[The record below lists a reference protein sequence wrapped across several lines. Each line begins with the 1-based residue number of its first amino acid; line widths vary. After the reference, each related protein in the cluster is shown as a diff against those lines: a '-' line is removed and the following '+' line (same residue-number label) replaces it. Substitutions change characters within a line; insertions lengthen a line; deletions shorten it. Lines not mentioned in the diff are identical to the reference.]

1 MSTVEPGIND
11 LKTLYPE
18 LCMEWHPTKNGNLKP
33 ENVAA
38 KSHKRIWWQCSVG
51 HEWES
56 IVSNRTKHGRGCPYC
71 AGQRPIAGKTDLCTV
86 NPELAKE
93 WNYKKNIGLTPQDV
107 TSGSNKKVW
116 WICKEGHEWQA
127 SVKLRNGG
135 SKCPYCPRTKTV
147 IVTKGV
153 NDFASHYP
161 ELAKEWHPTKNAPLT
176 AEDVPYGSGK
186 KAWWLCKNGHDYQMI
201 ISNKAKGR
209 NCPVCSRRRRTSF
222 PEQAFYYYVKKAYPD
237 TINSYKEIFNGG
249 MELDI
254 YIPSIKLG
262 IEYDGRLFHRK
273 TDNVIRDARKY
284 QICKENGIQLVRIMD
299 VNDNSLVTRYDRV
312 IWLTNPSDNVL
323 QNAIRELLF
332 RLNKLSEV
340 DVNINRDRFEI
351 LEYLGKLDKSLA
363 TEFPEIAAEFSV
375 TRNGNLTPSMFH
387 PGSNE
392 RVWWECSNCGHEWK
406 AAISDRTGEDKNG
419 CPICAKKIGGAK
431 HHDYV
436 LREKGSFADNHPE
449 LLPKWNYTKNT
460 ISPTEVV
467 SGSSIKVWWIC
478 EKGHEW
484 IASVGHVSTRGCNC
498 PFCTNKKILAG
509 YNDLATVNPELAK
522 EWDYG
527 KNGDMKPTTIGA
539 GSSKKA
545 WWICSKCGNGWE
557 AVIVSRNKGTGC
569 PACANLKKFGNQ
581 YVKKNLN

>member
-1 MSTVEPGIND
+1 
-11 LKTLYPE
+11 
-18 LCMEWHPTKNGNLKP
+18 
-33 ENVAA
+33 
-38 KSHKRIWWQCSVG
+38 
-51 HEWES
+51 
-56 IVSNRTKHGRGCPYC
+56 
-71 AGQRPIAGKTDLCTV
+71 
-86 NPELAKE
+86 
-93 WNYKKNIGLTPQDV
+93 
-107 TSGSNKKVW
+107 
-116 WICKEGHEWQA
+116 
-127 SVKLRNGG
+127 
-135 SKCPYCPRTKTV
+135 
-147 IVTKGV
+147 
-153 NDFASHYP
+153 
-161 ELAKEWHPTKNAPLT
+161 
-176 AEDVPYGSGK
+176 
-186 KAWWLCKNGHDYQMI
+186 
-201 ISNKAKGR
+201 
-209 NCPVCSRRRRTSF
+209 
-222 PEQAFYYYVKKAYPD
+222 
-237 TINSYKEIFNGG
+237 

-284 QICKENGIQLVRIMD
+284 QICKKNGIQLVRIMD

-312 IWLTNPSDNVL
+312 IWLTDPSDNVL

-332 RLNKLSEV
+332 HLNKLSEV

-363 TEFPEIAAEFSV
+363 TEFPEIAAEFSM

-460 ISPTEVV
+460 VSPTEVV

-484 IASVGHVSTRGCNC
+484 IASVGYVSARGCNC

-522 EWDYG
+522 AWDYG

-539 GSSKKA
+539 GSGKKA

-557 AVIVSRNKGTGC
+557 AKIVSRNKGAGC

-581 YVKKNLN
+581 YAKKNLN